1 MEIAMWGQNLART
14 RFPAMVCNG
23 GHQSGQSA
31 AARNDEYWICSIP
44 TVWPAHEGHSW
55 WWPSWYWMSMVVCF
69 VWWAFRFWQYLESN
83 KTYFHRCHPSLLIGA
98 YKCTQG
104 ANFRFTIMIIDQVSR
119 YICIRHI
126 ATLPLPGWS
135 LARTAL
141 TVGLRAPPGQSLS
154 LPMFKGLKTKPG
166 NCEERQFFF
175 KLVRESLKFVS
186 LTALENRTEMM
197 KIGCTRGGRWLT
209 RKGLHS
215 SGWKPLVGK
224 LSTCSQ
230 IPPETSWPQELS
242 KSHLKVNWQ
251 WRIGDH
257 GFWDIPRN
265 MRLCPVVAA
274 EKRFFFQLLLTTSIN
289 QLHCVDCNPS
299 L

>member
-1 MEIAMWGQNLART
+1 MEIAMWGQNLARL

-154 LPMFKGLKTKPG
+154 LPMFKGLKTNPG
-166 NCEERQFFF
+166 NREERQFFF
-175 KLVRESLKFVS
+175 Q
-186 LTALENRTEMM
+186 
-197 KIGCTRGGRWLT
+197 IG
-209 RKGLHS
+209 S
-215 SGWKPLVGK
+215 GK
-224 LSTCSQ
+224 LAICFTDSIRKQDRDYEDIVYNKEQMVDKKRIAFQWMKTTC
-230 IPPETSWPQELS
+230 
-242 KSHLKVNWQ
+242 
-251 WRIGDH
+251 R
-257 GFWDIPRN
+257 
-265 MRLCPVVAA
+265 
-274 EKRFFFQLLLTTSIN
+274 
-289 QLHCVDCNPS
+289 
-299 L
+299 

>member
-1 MEIAMWGQNLART
+1 MVGTSLANRLQRET
-14 RFPAMVCNG
+14 MNIGFAAFPLSGRLTKGTAGDDHHDIEWVWWCVSYG
-23 GHQSGQSA
+23 GHFSSGNILKLTKLIFTVAIPLYLYWSLQMSA
-31 AARNDEYWICSIP
+31 GRQ
-44 TVWPAHEGHSW
+44 
-55 WWPSWYWMSMVVCF
+55 F
-69 VWWAFRFWQYLESN
+69 
-83 KTYFHRCHPSLLIGA
+83 LL
-98 YKCTQG
+98 YH
-104 ANFRFTIMIIDQVSR
+104 MIIDQVSR
-119 YICIRHI
+119 YICIT
-126 ATLPLPGWS
+126 TLPLPGWS

>member
-1 MEIAMWGQNLART
+1 
-14 RFPAMVCNG
+14 
-23 GHQSGQSA
+23 
-31 AARNDEYWICSIP
+31 
-44 TVWPAHEGHSW
+44 
-55 WWPSWYWMSMVVCF
+55 MSMVVCF

-104 ANFRFTIMIIDQVSR
+104 ANFRQVSR

-166 NCEERQFFF
+166 NSEERQFFF

-209 RKGLHS
+209 RKKDCIPVDENHLSVNFQHAHRFHQRPHDLRS
-215 SGWKPLVGK
+215 SAKV
-224 LSTCSQ
+224 
-230 IPPETSWPQELS
+230 TS
-242 KSHLKVNWQ
+242 K
-251 WRIGDH
+251 
-257 GFWDIPRN
+257 
-265 MRLCPVVAA
+265 
-274 EKRFFFQLLLTTSIN
+274 
-289 QLHCVDCNPS
+289 
-299 L
+299 